1 MRLLLD
7 THIVIWSLTDDPRL
21 SDKARLL
28 IEDESNEVLYSTASS
43 WEVAIKHAIHPDK
56 MLMGASEFIDYCT
69 QSGLIQLPICGRHV
83 VTLETIERP
92 DDAAPHNDPFDRIML
107 AQAKTDGL
115 TLITHD
121 MRIAEYDEP
130 CVLYL

>member
-21 SDKARLL
+21 SEKARLL
-28 IEDESNEVLYSTASS
+28 IGDESNEVLYSTASS
-43 WEVAIKHAIHPDK
+43 WEVAIKHAVHPDK

-69 QSGLIQLPICGRHV
+69 QSGLIQLPIRDRHV
-83 VTLETIERP
+83 VTLETIERS
-92 DDAAPHNDPFDRIML
+92 DGAAPHNDPFDRIML
-107 AQAKTDGL
+107 SQAKADGL

-121 MRIAEYDEP
+121 TRIAEYDEP